1 MTNGEAVFLGL
12 WGLLCL
18 VYGVWTARREMDES
32 DLRRR
37 LWFHELVY
45 VLFRQKDLTLEKAR
59 RWKALI
65 SYCMAGIGVSL
76 LGASVIALT
85 S

>member
-1 MTNGEAVFLGL
+1 
-12 WGLLCL
+12 
-18 VYGVWTARREMDES
+18 
-32 DLRRR
+32 